1 MLNAVGRFPTVA
13 ASVCLPIP
21 SRGLCACHLPLR
33 KLLSEPKNATTPS
46 PSHSASP
53 SRLRPAARP
62 EKRLCPAPL
71 NCPPPNVTGPIRFWN
86 PSRNVIEH
94 NSGGAGALMWFATFA
109 RNRSEANRTRRKP
122 NFSSMETPAGALTM
136 RRRSFLRNVVAKARD
151 CGLTRR
157 TRCPQGVNFFRIF
170 RTLSRFK
177 IEVEAARN

>member
-13 ASVCLPIP
+13 AGVCLPIP

-71 NCPPPNVTGPIRFWN
+71 NCPPPKCYRTDSFLESFSKRYRTRF
-86 PSRNVIEH
+86 
-94 NSGGAGALMWFATFA
+94 GGAGALMWFATFA